1 MDSWI
6 LWSIP
11 SVLLQRLPVHRE
23 QQIPLL
29 PPSRFPGRALKCP
42 QHSLNCKSCGQ
53 KPNTPGRQEVGP
65 FPKLFFHAGG
75 LKSHKNLD
83 GRLAS
88 LFMDEAGRCRD
99 AQRAPVGTV
108 GIPTLCSFSHQA
120 PLEPFP
126 CLPMEFFHS

>member
-11 SVLLQRLPVHRE
+11 SVLLQRLSVHRE

-29 PPSRFPGRALKCP
+29 LPSRFPGRALKCP

-53 KPNTPGRQEVGP
+53 KTKHTRQTRGGAV
-65 FPKLFFHAGG
+65 PKAFFHAGG

-83 GRLAS
+83 GRLGS

-99 AQRAPVGTV
+99 TQRAPVGTV
-108 GIPTLCSFSHQA
+108 GIPTLCSFSHEA